1 MSTFIYNGLKID
13 SETVSIDDMPSEVFR
28 EIYENCGVDVALS
41 LLINM
46 YGATILVPTRGMLK
60 IEKRVILKEYD
71 GTTASIR
78 NIARKFRMS
87 ETYIRETLR
96 QSKVTLPAEGQTS
109 LKLFSNN

>member
-1 MSTFIYNGLKID
+1 MSVFVYNGLKIN
-13 SETVSIDDMPSEVFR
+13 SEAVSIDDMPSEVFK
-28 EIYENCGVDVALS
+28 EIYEICGADVALS

-78 NIARKFRMS
+78 NIARKFRLS

-96 QSKVTLPAEGQTS
+96 QSKVILPSEGQTS
-109 LKLFSNN
+109 LELFNNN